1 MGRAGPG
8 GAIAGCC
15 PGGQASS
22 LCPFA
27 SCSARGLEKARLQ
40 LQEEVRQLSS
50 QLLEERKKREMH
62 EALARRLQKRVLLL
76 TKVRGACR
84 RGPAFRASSSQPV
97 PAVSTLS
104 LLSRPPRLPGSLPS
118 AVHPEPPVTCV
129 LT

>member
-1 MGRAGPG
+1 MTWAALGL
-8 GAIAGCC
+8 GAVTGCC

-76 TKVRGACR
+76 TKVRGACA
-84 RGPAFRASSSQPV
+84 GAC
-97 PAVSTLS
+97 
-104 LLSRPPRLPGSLPS
+104 LPGQQLP
-118 AVHPEPPVTCV
+118 ARPCCVHA
-129 LT
+129 